1 MTIRN
6 HLETYLDQIGL
17 LADSRR
23 VGEYFVGQSRE
34 TSKSDT
40 GPIWQVGFFCRDRAI
55 VLIALHIA
63 EVRGLRIYVPAAIGG
78 RAASWRNI
86 PSGALRISH
95 CVR

>member
-23 VGEYFVGQSRE
+23 VGEQFVGQSRE
-34 TSKSDT
+34 TGKSDT
-40 GPIWQVGFFCRDRAI
+40 GPIRQVGFFRRDRAI
-55 VLIALHIA
+55 VLIAPQIA
-63 EVRGLRIYVPAAIGG
+63 EVRGLRICVPAAIGG
-78 RAASWRNI
+78 RAASRRKI
-86 PSGALRISH
+86 PSGALRLSH